1 MERRCFSMTD
11 QNLREILERLHDEL
25 DRTKSLD
32 EKGREM
38 LRHLN
43 KDIRELLERSG
54 EEVDENILER
64 LQDSIDYFEA
74 THPRVTQM
82 LSEMMRILSN
92 AGI

>member
-1 MERRCFSMTD
+1 MTD
-11 QNLREILERLHDEL
+11 QNLREILERLHAEL

-43 KDIRELLERSG
+43 SDIRELLERSG
-54 EEVDENILER
+54 EEADESILER